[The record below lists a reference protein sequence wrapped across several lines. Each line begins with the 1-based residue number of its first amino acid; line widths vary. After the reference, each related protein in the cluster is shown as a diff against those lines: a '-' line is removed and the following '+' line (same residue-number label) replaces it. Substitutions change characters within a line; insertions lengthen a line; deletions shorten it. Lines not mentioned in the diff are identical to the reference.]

1 MKELSV
7 LLLGVIGIFLIV
19 HCSNDHEDYKVTSY
33 VQEEVDENDELSVLD
48 SDENSEEEYY
58 DQSEE
63 NEGYE
68 DYDSIAYEFR
78 SPATNIKGS
87 SKLAGEYLT
96 IDLNEERKGRC
107 YDSLF
112 DRHRIVGETQLIA
125 TSFTDFIQRLLD
137 NKGQHWY

>member
-33 VQEEVDENDELSVLD
+33 VQEEVDENDELSGLD

-68 DYDSIAYEFR
+68 DYDS
-78 SPATNIKGS
+78 
-87 SKLAGEYLT
+87 
-96 IDLNEERKGRC
+96 
-107 YDSLF
+107 
-112 DRHRIVGETQLIA
+112 
-125 TSFTDFIQRLLD
+125 
-137 NKGQHWY
+137 